1 MKTNHSFSFLN
12 QIDRRGFQCSVKGK
26 PATDK
31 EKQHF
36 ESVTVR
42 DDEHFKDMSE
52 PEQIIVRKWLSY
64 NLLPAQSVLSGHTSY
79 GMKHILESRT
89 GIYMTNNQFKEA
101 MMECGFFP
109 VVVDELNWRF
119 RIKKSSPMF
128 TIQTDG
134 KCGLPMLGKPMR
146 YDS

>member
-1 MKTNHSFSFLN
+1 MNGQIPVRHMPHVDGL
-12 QIDRRGFQCSVKGK
+12 IDRGF
-26 PATDK
+26 
-31 EKQHF
+31 
-36 ESVTVR
+36 R
-42 DDEHFKDMSE
+42 DGAASNC
-52 PEQIIVRKWLSY
+52 V
-64 NLLPAQSVLSGHTSY
+64 NLLPAQNVLSGHTSY

-89 GIYMTNNQFKEA
+89 GSYMTNNQFKEA

-134 KCGLPMLGKPMR
+134 KCGLPMLGEPMKNN
-146 YDS
+146 